1 MYTIK
6 TTGQFKKG
14 VKRCHKRGYDM
25 ALLREALKI
34 LAETGTLPES
44 YLPHK
49 LTGDYRGHWECHLQ
63 PDWLLVWK
71 KYKKTFTLTMTDT
84 GTHSDLYGK

>member
-14 VKRCHKRGYDM
+14 VKRCQKCGYDM
-25 ALLREALKI
+25 GLLREALKT

-71 KYKKTFTLTMTDT
+71 KYKKTLTLTMTDT

>member
-6 TTGQFKKG
+6 ATGQFKKG
-14 VKRCHKRGYDM
+14 VKRCQKRGYDM

-44 YLPHK
+44 YFPQEIVCICK
-49 LTGDYRGHWECHLQ
+49 L
-63 PDWLLVWK
+63 K
-71 KYKKTFTLTMTDT
+71 KKASS
-84 GTHSDLYGK
+84 G

>member
-1 MYTIK
+1 M
-6 TTGQFKKG
+6 G
-14 VKRCHKRGYDM
+14 
-25 ALLREALKI
+25 LLREALKT

-71 KYKKTFTLTMTDT
+71 KYKKTLTLTMTDT